1 MMMFGTTLYGLTFTA
16 FSQWALD
23 NVLTPLYMMTQ
34 QKPSSKKDK
43 KAKQNAVT
51 APVTAETAPVTT
63 ETEKPV
69 ANENGT
75 PAKNQNG
82 KKAKGGKK

>member
-1 MMMFGTTLYGLTFTA
+1 
-16 FSQWALD
+16 
-23 NVLTPLYMMTQ
+23 MMTQ

-51 APVTAETAPVTT
+51 APVTAET
-63 ETEKPV
+63 EKPV
-69 ANENGT
+69 ANANGT
-75 PAKNQNG
+75 PAENRNG

>member
-51 APVTAETAPVTT
+51 APVTAET
-63 ETEKPV
+63 EKPV

-75 PAKNQNG
+75 PAENRNG